1 MLSIASMQLNT
12 AIQLISNK
20 QIDKTGISQWA
31 DLGAGQGLFTQA
43 LSTLLAPG
51 SKIYAV
57 DKIVQQIKPARN
69 SVAIDFVQADFITDD
84 LALPMLNGVL
94 MANALH
100 FVRDKPAL
108 IARLKNYLLPQA
120 GFIIVEYA
128 IEKAN
133 RWVPYP
139 VSIAEL
145 KELFAAAGYD
155 YIEKTGEVDSV
166 YNEGKIY
173 ACSINKLS
181 R

>member
-20 QIDKTGISQWA
+20 QIDNKRISQWA

-69 SVAIDFVQADFITDD
+69 SVAIGFVQADFITED
-84 LALPMLNGVL
+84 LALPMLDGIL

-108 IARLKNYLLPQA
+108 IERVRKYLSPQA
-120 GFIIVEYA
+120 GFIIVEYD
-128 IEKAN
+128 IQKAN

-139 VSIAEL
+139 VGIPEL
-145 KELFAAAGYD
+145 KELFVAAGYD
-155 YIEKTGEVDSV
+155 HIEKTGEVDSV

-173 ACSINKLS
+173 ACRVGRLP